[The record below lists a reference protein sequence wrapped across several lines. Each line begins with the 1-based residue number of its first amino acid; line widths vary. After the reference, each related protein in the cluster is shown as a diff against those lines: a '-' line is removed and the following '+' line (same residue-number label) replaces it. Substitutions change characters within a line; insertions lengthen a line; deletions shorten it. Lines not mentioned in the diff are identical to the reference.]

1 MAAKRRTRRAKNSKT
16 TRLLTT
22 STTTRLL
29 LPTSQ
34 LPLKS
39 LPLKLPLRSQR
50 KRRTRRTWTILT
62 QSASSTAVR
71 PPTLAIHHMQLLPL
85 DSPMSKQI
93 VAILLI
99 WAANTATDL
108 TSITALDL
116 KDGTSA
122 KSAAPVVVQ
131 TLKWSAATRVP
142 NHGTPATLSVTNFKS
157 YSIILKIRG
166 NEVYTEPHHVHTTL

>member
-1 MAAKRRTRRAKNSKT
+1 MPSITKKIKRKTKAIRTRARIRIRKAAKRRRTRRAKNSKT

-62 QSASSTAVR
+62 KSAISTVLR

-99 WAANTATDL
+99 
-108 TSITALDL
+108 
-116 KDGTSA
+116 
-122 KSAAPVVVQ
+122 
-131 TLKWSAATRVP
+131 
-142 NHGTPATLSVTNFKS
+142 
-157 YSIILKIRG
+157 
-166 NEVYTEPHHVHTTL
+166 

>member
-22 STTTRLL
+22 TKLL

-34 LPLKS
+34 LLFKS

-62 QSASSTAVR
+62 KSASSTVLS

-108 TSITALDL
+108 TSTATLDS

-122 KSAAPVVVQ
+122 KSAAPVVAQ
-131 TLKWSAATRVP
+131 TLKWSAVTRVP
-142 NHGTPATLSVTNFKS
+142 NHGTPAMLSVTNFKS
-157 YSIILKIRG
+157 KSIILKIWG